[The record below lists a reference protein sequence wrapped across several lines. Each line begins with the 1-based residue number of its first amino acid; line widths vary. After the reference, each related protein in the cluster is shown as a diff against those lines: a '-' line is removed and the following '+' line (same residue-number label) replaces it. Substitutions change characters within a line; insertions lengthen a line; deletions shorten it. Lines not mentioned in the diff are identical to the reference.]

1 MRNLGAAMAGGNGTR
16 RDHDFYPTPREAVEA
31 LLDNA
36 SRGLERMV
44 WEPACGDGAICKV
57 LIENGYSVVA
67 TDLVDRGYGEGGID
81 FLTAE
86 PPSGSIVTNPPFKL
100 AAEFIKRG
108 REIEPAYF
116 ALLLKATFWNAASRL
131 KVFHDWPP
139 AAVLPLT
146 WRLDFTGGGA
156 PTMDCMWCVWGS
168 DAPQIGF
175 RPIERPRPYL
185 Q

>member
-1 MRNLGAAMAGGNGTR
+1 MKNLGAAMAGGGGVR

-31 LLDNA
+31 LLERA
-36 SRGLERMV
+36 SGGIGETV

-57 LIENGYSVVA
+57 LTDYGYTVVG
-67 TDLVDRGYGEGGID
+67 TDLVDRGYGEGGVD

-86 PPSGSIVTNPPFKL
+86 PRSSSIITNPPFKL

-131 KVFHDWPP
+131 PIFNEWPP
-139 AAVLPLT
+139 ESVLPLT

-156 PTMDCMWCVWGS
+156 PTMDCMWCVWGY
-168 DAPQIGF
+168 DAPQLGF
-175 RPIERPRPYL
+175 EPLRKPRSFL